1 MRHSQCR
8 RGTTSPWPP
17 SPLTTREAFNVSPRR
32 ARFDKLLVKALDR
45 QDLSVRKRR
54 LSGKRINAQL
64 GRFLIRNSAFGGSFN
79 IDEADEDGVTY
90 QTGDIAYAEAFHQL
104 GAVSFDGFDADS
116 QFLCDLFGGPAFRDE
131 TKDFTLTRA

>member
-1 MRHSQCR
+1 M
-8 RGTTSPWPP
+8 
-17 SPLTTREAFNVSPRR
+17 SPRR

-79 IDEADEDGVTY
+79 IDEADENGVTY
-90 QTGDIAYAEAFHQL
+90 QTGDVAY
-104 GAVSFDGFDADS
+104 
-116 QFLCDLFGGPAFRDE
+116 P
-131 TKDFTLTRA
+131 